1 MTDLNRR
8 THDCSETISCSGR
21 ADPREY
27 ESSGTLPILY
37 RKGLLCVAE
46 TWFQD
51 ATPPAGADIV
61 RCVQIPAPI
70 DGVSCDEFCTL
81 MVDLTADCDAILAGM
96 DRSTRYKIRRAETK
110 DGLRYEHRPV
120 RRFEDMREFLA
131 AYDTHVVSRSD
142 DLSINRAKI
151 TRLSESGQL
160 DLSVTCD
167 NQGIGLTRHVHIL
180 GAGTARL
187 LYSVSEASRS
197 ADTERRNLCGRA
209 NRLHHWRDMQ
219 RFQSSGIGRYDFG
232 GFYTGSTDAKRLKI
246 NEFKRGFGGQLAVTY
261 NCVYPLTLR
270 GRMALAAWRL
280 LRRGER

>member
-1 MTDLNRR
+1 MNRC
-8 THDCSETISCSGR
+8 THHRSETISCSERPDGR
-21 ADPREY
+21 EH
-27 ESSGTLPILY
+27 ESSETRPIIY
-37 RKGLLCVAE
+37 KRALLHVAE

-51 ATPPAGADIV
+51 VSPPAGADIV
-61 RCVQIPAPI
+61 RCVQIPAPR
-70 DGVSCDEFCTL
+70 DGVSCEEFCTL
-81 MVDLTADCDAILAGM
+81 VVDLTADCDAILAAM
-96 DRSTRYKIRRAETK
+96 DRSTRYKVRRAETK
-110 DGLRYEHRPV
+110 DELRYEHRPI
-120 RRFEDMREFLA
+120 RRFEDMREFLS
-131 AYDTHVVSRSD
+131 AYDVHVVSRSD
-142 DLSINRAKI
+142 GLSINRTKI
-151 TRLSESGQL
+151 VPLAESGRL
-160 DLSVTCD
+160 DLSVTYD
-167 NQGIGLTRHVHIL
+167 NQGIVLTQHVHIL

-232 GFYTGSTDAKRLKI
+232 GFYTGSTDVKKLKI
-246 NEFKRGFGGQLAVTY
+246 NEFKRGFGGQLALTY